1 MWDTWD
7 PALKQKQQQQQQQQT
22 QETKKG
28 MGKAE
33 INSIFSTNH
42 NTESL

>member
-7 PALKQKQQQQQQQQT
+7 PALKQKQQQQQQT
-22 QETKKG
+22 QETKKE